1 MTQMGRIARSLIAD
15 LPESPRIDFW
25 TAVLYAMPE
34 HRVKLVGEMLEERS
48 DNPIASRVLES
59 LERRFA
65 SLLDALGSRYSK
77 SDLETALIQRVR
89 NGVPI
94 DRHALPPSIQMISI
108 TIDIIG
114 SLIATEAE
122 QFVTLSLNF
131 GHQRPV
137 GELQRGA
144 QFFRNPDDVWTVVG
158 KHESGAAYV
167 QQVRGMRSYN
177 VLPAATLVY
186 PLTEFIV

>member
-15 LPESPRIDFW
+15 LSESPRIDFW

-48 DNPIASRVLES
+48 DNPIASRVLKS

-94 DRHALPPSIQMISI
+94 DRHALPP
-108 TIDIIG
+108 
-114 SLIATEAE
+114 
-122 QFVTLSLNF
+122 
-131 GHQRPV
+131 
-137 GELQRGA
+137 
-144 QFFRNPDDVWTVVG
+144 
-158 KHESGAAYV
+158 
-167 QQVRGMRSYN
+167 
-177 VLPAATLVY
+177 
-186 PLTEFIV
+186 